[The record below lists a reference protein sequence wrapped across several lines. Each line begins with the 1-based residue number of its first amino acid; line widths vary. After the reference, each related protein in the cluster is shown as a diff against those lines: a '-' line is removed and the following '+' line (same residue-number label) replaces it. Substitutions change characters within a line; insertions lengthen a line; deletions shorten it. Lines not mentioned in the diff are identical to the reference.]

1 VRGQGGEG
9 STAPLD
15 LLGRGK
21 LELEL
26 WEMEA
31 AEGCEV
37 AEGWEAGGM
46 VERDGPGWDGRIKE
60 RNRKKKKNKKNR
72 LPCGTHVS
80 EEE

>member
-1 VRGQGGEG
+1 
-9 STAPLD
+9 
-15 LLGRGK
+15 
-21 LELEL
+21 
-26 WEMEA
+26 MEA

-46 VERDGPGWDGRIKE
+46 VERDGPRWDGRIKE